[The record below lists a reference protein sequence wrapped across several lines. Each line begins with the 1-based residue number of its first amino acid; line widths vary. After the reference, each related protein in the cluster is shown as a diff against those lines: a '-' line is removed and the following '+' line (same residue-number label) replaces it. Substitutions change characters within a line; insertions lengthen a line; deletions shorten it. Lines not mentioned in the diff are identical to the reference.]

1 MSFSL
6 AIIGEIRAIPYLT
19 GLTPP
24 DWIPCDG
31 RPLGIAQ
38 YSALF
43 AVIGTRFGGD
53 GVSTFKV
60 PDLRGRVPVGC
71 GSGPNQTPP
80 MVGHK
85 FGTESETIGHAEM
98 AQHNHQVTVA
108 QFPAQANQPSEG
120 YLAVNNAAVYASPKD
135 QPLLKLSPGTL
146 ATAGEGQSHDNMSPS
161 LALRF
166 CIASTGQYPTP
177 G

>member
-1 MSFSL
+1 
-6 AIIGEIRAIPYLT
+6 
-19 GLTPP
+19 
-24 DWIPCDG
+24 
-31 RPLGIAQ
+31 
-38 YSALF
+38 
-43 AVIGTRFGGD
+43 
-53 GVSTFKV
+53 
-60 PDLRGRVPVGC
+60 
-71 GSGPNQTPP
+71 

-85 FGTESETIGHAEM
+85 FGTESETISHAEM

>member
-6 AIIGEIRAIPYLT
+6 ALIGEIRALPYLT

-71 GSGPNQTPP
+71 GFGPNQTPP
-80 MVGHK
+80 MVGDK
-85 FGTESETIGHAEM
+85 FGTESEAIGYAEM

-108 QFPAQANQPSEG
+108 QFPAQSSQPSEG
-120 YLAVNNAAVYASPKD
+120 YLAVNNEAVYASPKK
-135 QPLLKLSPGTL
+135 QPLLKLSPGAL
-146 ATAGEGQSHDNMSPS
+146 ATSGEGQSHDNMSPS

-166 CIASTGQYPTP
+166 CIASTGLYPTP